1 MHWRFHTL
9 GLFIGT
15 LAFLSCDSGVGVD
28 APNRIPTAATDCT
41 TEQPQLNYINAVLET
56 KTLNPLAPM
65 VDAVLFDGG
74 AFRPI
79 GQLLIALA
87 RQVDPN
93 NLPMLVKN
101 YEQGEGLARLSEPG
115 FALLQYSD
123 ADNQQTPA
131 DNHGLWHFAGTLI
144 QTCPA
149 HDMIGMAR
157 SALQLP
163 YEAEGTTET
172 KWFEVLLDKL
182 GVLLSDPELSALLAR
197 FELDE
202 NTLDTEST
210 TETEEGQILLGR
222 DAFVVLLNLI
232 AGNLTSPDLDT
243 AYFRTT
249 IDELLL
255 PQLEDTPDL
264 RDKIADLMDVG
275 FYGLESDDAFLSY
288 LQSTVTCLLNED
300 NNNIFAH
307 FVYDLITFS
316 FIDFGETVDSADT
329 ITEDLAGPALLDTL
343 EVTLDILFA
352 DDYLARDLLASVS
365 GFLSPTHTP
374 LWVPTLIQL
383 QGDGIMADFSGIVA
397 FFFNSCTPGAQ

>member
-1 MHWRFHTL
+1 MNWRFHTL

-28 APNRIPTAATDCT
+28 APNRTPTAATNCAA
-41 TEQPQLNYINAVLET
+41 EQPQLNYINAVLET
-56 KTLNPLAPM
+56 KTLSPLAPM

-101 YEQGEGLARLSEPG
+101 YERGEGLARLSEPG

-131 DNHGLWHFAGTLI
+131 DNHGLWHFAGSLI

-182 GVLLSDPELSALLAR
+182 GVLLSDPELS
-197 FELDE
+197 
-202 NTLDTEST
+202 T
-210 TETEEGQILLGR
+210 
-222 DAFVVLLNLI
+222 
-232 AGNLTSPDLDT
+232 
-243 AYFRTT
+243 
-249 IDELLL
+249 
-255 PQLEDTPDL
+255 
-264 RDKIADLMDVG
+264 
-275 FYGLESDDAFLSY
+275 
-288 LQSTVTCLLNED
+288 
-300 NNNIFAH
+300 
-307 FVYDLITFS
+307 
-316 FIDFGETVDSADT
+316 
-329 ITEDLAGPALLDTL
+329 
-343 EVTLDILFA
+343 
-352 DDYLARDLLASVS
+352 
-365 GFLSPTHTP
+365 
-374 LWVPTLIQL
+374 
-383 QGDGIMADFSGIVA
+383 
-397 FFFNSCTPGAQ
+397 